1 MSQVPG
7 DVMQVDFY
15 SDGRI
20 LHHCTY
26 GSMGIAVPPV
36 QIPPMNPPCD
46 TESAQETQAA
56 RHKSI
61 NTSPKKEFHN
71 RNRNVTTFSM

>member
-20 LHHCTY
+20 WHRCTY
-26 GSMGIAVPPV
+26 GSMGMVVRPV
-36 QIPPMNPPCD
+36 C
-46 TESAQETQAA
+46 E
-56 RHKSI
+56 
-61 NTSPKKEFHN
+61 
-71 RNRNVTTFSM
+71 